1 MLTSRMLPRLLLFNV
16 IAMLASYILYN
27 IQDDNNSI
35 FTGHNRMMEED
46 TPLLQNILLR
56 QQRQKANSKSSINN
70 YLLGGVDGVHYNHVQ
85 HNHTIPNVLVFTHYK
100 NLLDLDLSQNPV
112 NATTAAKEEHDELRA
127 LQASVLSI
135 IALHPN
141 ATTRFLTDVD
151 CETSIRNALGP
162 DTKLV
167 EYFSAESHGMYKSDI
182 CRGAALW
189 ETGGLYFDVDL
200 GARLSLWTAVGQYT
214 SFVTVKVPV
223 HSKQRPGFFQAF
235 MGSTPQHPLLQRYL
249 ELFVQYYEGK
259 LLLKTKVLP
268 NPDKHM
274 LGVRILRI
282 AYDQLVKQ
290 EEETTTNYSH
300 QPIILPKDGA
310 TSPAATT
317 TATSSNTLGIVE
329 LWQETLYSPRAFPL
343 IHKPTWGVKNKSCRY
358 VVVAND
364 GLWPPLVPF
373 YSRIAGSRMCPI
385 TA

>member
-1 MLTSRMLPRLLLFNV
+1 MLASRVLPSLLLFKA
-16 IAMLASYILYN
+16 IAMLASSILYN
-27 IQDDNNSI
+27 VRDYNY
-35 FTGHNRMMEED
+35 FTGHDRMAEED

-56 QQRQKANSKSSINN
+56 QQQKNANSQRSNDFW
-70 YLLGGVDGVHYNHVQ
+70 GGGEGVHYNHAE

-100 NLLDLDLSQNPV
+100 NLLDLDLSQNLV
-112 NATTAAKEEHDELRA
+112 DATRKASNEEEEEDTELRA
-127 LQASVLSI
+127 LQANI
-135 IALHPN
+135 RATIALHPN
-141 ATTRFLTDVD
+141 ATTRFLTDAD
-151 CETSIRNALGP
+151 CETSIRNALGR

-167 EYFSAESHGMYKSDI
+167 EYFRAESHGMYKSDI

-200 GARLSLWTAVGQYT
+200 GARMSLWAAVGKYT

-235 MGSTPQHPLLQRYL
+235 MGSTPRHPLLQRYL
-249 ELFVQYYEGK
+249 ELFARYYEGN

-282 AYDQLVKQ
+282 AYDQLKK
-290 EEETTTNYSH
+290 EEEMATASY
-300 QPIILPKDGA
+300 QPIKPEDRVMPPA
-310 TSPAATT
+310 TTT
-317 TATSSNTLGIVE
+317 TATSASSNNLGIVE
-329 LWQETLYSPRAFPL
+329 LWQETLYSPREFPL
-343 IHKPTWGVKNKSCRY
+343 IPKPTWGLENKSCRY

-373 YSRIAGSRMCPI
+373 YSRIAGSRMCP
-385 TA
+385 AA